1 MKRVLLLLTAF
12 LLTVHGMAR
21 SGERWPDG
29 QPIDRWFADTALT
42 APHGLGNRYVI
53 TDFGVLKDSTLVQ
66 TKAIQRVID
75 EASDRGG
82 GVVVIPDGTF
92 LSGSLFIRKGVNL
105 QVEAGGKLK
114 GSDRIEDFPIM
125 ETRIEGQTCQYFAAL
140 INADQ
145 TDGFIL
151 AGPGTIDGNGL
162 NYWKE
167 FWLRRQWNPDC
178 TNKDAQRPRLVYIS
192 RASNVRI
199 ENIRLQNSPFW
210 TTHLYRCRRVKM
222 LRCSIFAPT
231 EGVKA
236 PSSDAIDV
244 DVCSDIHVYGC
255 HMSVNDDAV
264 ALKGGK
270 GTWADRAP
278 ENGSN
283 ERILIENCHYRRVHS
298 CLTLGSES
306 VHDRNVILRKSQCDD
321 VNRVLWLKMRPDTP
335 QRYEYVRVS
344 EMRGNT
350 GSFIVVRPWTQFFS
364 PEARPDMPLSSCQF
378 ISMERIDMACWNF
391 FDVGLS
397 DKYDL
402 RDFSFTDIKVS
413 DRKNAFNPT
422 LFEGIKVKNLTINNQ
437 PVP

>member
-1 MKRVLLLLTAF
+1 MKRVFLLLAASLLAF
-12 LLTVHGMAR
+12 HGMAR

-29 QPIDRWFADTALT
+29 RPIDRWFADTALT
-42 APHGLGNRYVI
+42 APHLLGKRYVI
-53 TDFGVLKDSTLVQ
+53 TDYGVLNDSTCVQ

-75 EASDRGG
+75 EACGKGG
-82 GVVVIPDGTF
+82 GVVVIPRGTF
-92 LSGSLFIRKGVNL
+92 LSGSLFIKKGVNL

-140 INADQ
+140 VNADQ
-145 TDGFIL
+145 ADGFIL

-167 FWLRRQWNPDC
+167 FWIRRQWNPDC

-192 RASNVRI
+192 RTSNARI
-199 ENIRLQNSPFW
+199 ENLRLQNSPFW
-210 TTHLYRCRRVKM
+210 TTHLYRCRHVKV

-236 PSSDAIDV
+236 PSSDAIDL
-244 DVCSDIHVYGC
+244 DVCSDIHISGC
-255 HMSVNDDAV
+255 YMSVNDDAV

-270 GTWADRAP
+270 GTWADQAP
-278 ENGSN
+278 ENGPN
-283 ERILIENCHYRRVHS
+283 ERILIENCHYGHVHS

-306 VHDRNVILRKSQCDD
+306 IHDRNVILRKSRCDD
-321 VNRVLWLKMRPDTP
+321 VDRVLWLKMRPDTP
-335 QRYEYVRVS
+335 QRYEYIQVS
-344 EMRGNT
+344 EMNGKT
-350 GSFIVVRPWTQFFS
+350 KSCLVVRPWTQFFQ

-378 ISMERIDMACWNF
+378 ISMERLDMSCQHF

-397 DKYDL
+397 DKYRL
-402 RDFSFTDIKVS
+402 SDFSFTDIKVS
-413 DRKNAFNPT
+413 DQKHSFDPT
-422 LFEGIKVKNLTINNQ
+422 LFEGIHIQNLTINNQ
-437 PVP
+437 PVK